1 MADDYFR
8 STLWDDIDRARKDDP
23 QAREMLFQRYLP
35 PVMRF
40 LRKLGFNEH
49 DSDDLAQEVFLR
61 IVEKDVLGGADAR
74 LGRFRSLL
82 IGIIKNVIRDRAKHD
97 GAKKRGGDKAQVS
110 LDQKVGSGS
119 TVLGETLPEKE
130 AQAFEQFWTFH
141 LVRMAMERLRKEC
154 EEKKLPYHEAFAAFL
169 AASFYTERYVFSWE
183 RTTAIAGAASA
194 LAVLATLFTLGLTR
208 ERLARC
214 GVRPWQPGDVALIP
228 AVAAFG
234 AGAGVTLCFEVG
246 LEWPALLPGPDLVP
260 VVPVALGAGTVGSLI
275 YLDRRLRASDA
286 RIPATREA
294 PEGGAP

>member
-1 MADDYFR
+1 MPDDYFR
-8 STLWDDIDRARKDDP
+8 STLWDDIERARKDDP
-23 QAREMLFQRYLP
+23 KAREQLFQRYLP

-61 IVEKDVLGGADAR
+61 IVEKDVLDGADAR

-169 AASFYTERYVFSWE
+169 DEGMTHAEIAKRMEVTPAAVRNYIHRAKLRLLDHLRQEISYYARTDAELRTELDLTLKQIE
-183 RTTAIAGAASA
+183 SA
-194 LAVLATLFTLGLTR
+194 
-208 ERLARC
+208 
-214 GVRPWQPGDVALIP
+214 
-228 AVAAFG
+228 
-234 AGAGVTLCFEVG
+234 
-246 LEWPALLPGPDLVP
+246 
-260 VVPVALGAGTVGSLI
+260 
-275 YLDRRLRASDA
+275 
-286 RIPATREA
+286 
-294 PEGGAP
+294 